1 MKTIKMTDEFV
12 SKNKNLLDDKKEQT
26 TYKIKYVSQYVEN
39 WLYVVTNIDQVKN
52 INFIDCMC
60 NAGVYSDGET
70 GTSIKVLELFNEFAP
85 QHPDKNFYLIL
96 NDINADRIKIILDV
110 ISNVVVASSNIHI
123 VTNNADVNDF
133 LLNDAFFNK
142 YFNCYPNRSSNVVF
156 VDPYNFCT
164 VKISSLEHFLSKT
177 YCELIFN
184 IFTNDFVRNQDK
196 KKMQEFCK
204 NENIPLCSKDEMV
217 NLITNRLKSGNIK
230 YSFSYEFK
238 IATNTELYQI
248 MFFTPNIRGLEK
260 LKEALWNTFDGKEFH
275 RNGLETD
282 SSQLSFFTDDDE
294 KDWRLQSYS
303 AIAQEMI
310 LQKYKGQTVGYL
322 KIEEYVI
329 ENTMLNGN
337 HLIENVLKPLI
348 SSEKI
353 TKLGLVKRSSNFK
366 KDQYQIGGLL

>member
-142 YFNCYPNRSSNVVF
+142 YFNCYPNRASNVVF

-177 YCELIFN
+177 YCGNLLSR
-184 IFTNDFVRNQDK
+184 THDF
-196 KKMQEFCK
+196 
-204 NENIPLCSKDEMV
+204 
-217 NLITNRLKSGNIK
+217 
-230 YSFSYEFK
+230 
-238 IATNTELYQI
+238 
-248 MFFTPNIRGLEK
+248 
-260 LKEALWNTFDGKEFH
+260 
-275 RNGLETD
+275 
-282 SSQLSFFTDDDE
+282 
-294 KDWRLQSYS
+294 
-303 AIAQEMI
+303 
-310 LQKYKGQTVGYL
+310 
-322 KIEEYVI
+322 
-329 ENTMLNGN
+329 
-337 HLIENVLKPLI
+337 
-348 SSEKI
+348 
-353 TKLGLVKRSSNFK
+353 
-366 KDQYQIGGLL
+366 

>member
-1 MKTIKMTDEFV
+1 MTDEFII
-12 SKNKNLLDDKKEQT
+12 KNKNLLDDKKEQT

-70 GTSIKVLELFNEFAP
+70 GTSIKVLEYFNEFAP
-85 QHPDKNFYLIL
+85 QHPDKDFYLIL

-110 ISNVVVASSNIHI
+110 INNVGIGSSNIHI

-133 LLNDAFFNK
+133 LLNDAFFKK
-142 YFNCYPNRSSNVVF
+142 YFNCFPNRSSNVVF

-164 VKISSLEHFLSKT
+164 VKISSLEHFLSRT

-184 IFTNDFVRNQDK
+184 VFTNDYVRNQDK

-217 NLITNRLKSGNIK
+217 DLITNRLKIGNIK

-260 LKEALWNTFDGKEFH
+260 LKEALWDTFDGKEFH
-275 RNGLETD
+275 RNKNESD
-282 SSQLSFFTDDDE
+282 SFQLSIFTDDEE

-303 AIAQEMI
+303 AIAQDML
-310 LQKYKGQTVGYL
+310 LQKYNGQTVDYF
-322 KIEEYVI
+322 KIEEYII
-329 ENTMLNGN
+329 ENTMLNSN

-348 SSEKI
+348 SSGKI
-353 TKLGLVKRSSNFK
+353 IKLGLVERTSNFK
-366 KDQYQIGGLL
+366 KDQYQIGD